1 MRERA
6 LLAVEAGFRGV
17 DFVTAAT
24 GVAWSAT
31 GPTGLLAAAL
41 LAGNGWFLVRDLV
54 KARPR

>member
-17 DFVTAAT
+17 EFVTAAV
-24 GVAWSAT
+24 GVASGAA
-31 GPTGLLAAAL
+31 GPLGAAFLL
-41 LAGNGWFLVRDLV
+41 GNGAFLVRDLV